1 MIIFMCFSLSSLTL
15 LLYSER
21 FTQHQMNI
29 KQRSKKLT
37 TAAEKGDYKE
47 LRTAVQGVAEC
58 VAMLE
63 NHCTVVLVQEALK
76 DWYKALDYNGI
87 PCECECV
94 LYDNG
99 VAFPCAYKD
108 CILLAVMMH
117 VHVAQF

>member
-1 MIIFMCFSLSSLTL
+1 MYNNIYMYVLFSLSSLTL

-76 DWYKALDYNGI
+76 DWYKALDYSGI
-87 PCECECV
+87 PCKYGYV
-94 LYDNG
+94 LYDDG
-99 VAFPCAYKD
+99 VQ
-108 CILLAVMMH
+108 LLLVF
-117 VHVAQF
+117 VKSE